1 MAKDINS
8 RIASLR
14 KRRAG
19 TDRVQK
25 ISESER
31 TAVLAKSLT
40 EETWQKRAANKPHTR
55 YALGAMAE
63 VDSDYT
69 RISIETAQRVGNQLE
84 KSFDVE
90 GRSAVFRLQ
99 GSVPLNVH
107 IRGVSDVDLL
117 TIDTSLLTYHPGG
130 SKALRGYYSATD
142 RTSIGVLLSLRSSC
156 ENTLIKAYPA
166 ATVDAS
172 SSKAIKLSGGSLPRP
187 VDVVPS
193 HWHDNK
199 PYQDSE
205 NESDRGVVILDKA
218 NLCTIN
224 NFPFLHIKLVTERC
238 DTVLGSLRKSIRLC
252 KNVKADAEE
261 DGTEIRLSSF
271 DIAAIMY
278 HADKNALTIGYLH
291 ELSIL
296 AETQRHL
303 DHLYHNQDHA
313 KTLSVPD
320 GSRLIFDQ
328 PEKLTALLHLSV
340 QMDNLLREVAKEN
353 SIAIAKS
360 ENAFLSQSRDAIQ
373 YLNIN

>member
-1 MAKDINS
+1 MAQDINT
-8 RIASLR
+8 RLASLR

-31 TAVLAKSLT
+31 TAVLAKSFA
-40 EETWQKRAANKPHTR
+40 EEPWQKRAANKPHTR

-63 VDSDYT
+63 VDTDYT

-84 KSFDVE
+84 KSFGVE
-90 GRSAVFRLQ
+90 GRSAAFRLQ

-117 TIDTSLLTYHPGG
+117 TIDTSLLTYHPRG
-130 SKALRGYYSATD
+130 SKALRGHYSSTD
-142 RTSIGVLLSLRSSC
+142 RTSLGVLLSLRESC
-156 ENTLIKAYPA
+156 ENTLVRAYPA
-166 ATVDAS
+166 ATVDTTG
-172 SSKAIKLSGGSLPRP
+172 SKAIKLSGGSLPRP

-193 HWHDNK
+193 HWYDNM

-205 NESDRGVVILDKA
+205 NETDRGIVILDKA
-218 NLCTIN
+218 NLDTIN
-224 NFPFLHIKLVTERC
+224 NFPFAHIKLITERC
-238 DTVLGSLRKSIRLC
+238 NTVLGSLRKSIRLC

-261 DGTEIRLSSF
+261 DGTVIRLSSF

-278 HADKNALTIGYLH
+278 HADKNALTIGYQH

-296 AETQRHL
+296 AETQKHL
-303 DHLYHNQDHA
+303 DYLYRNQEYA

-328 PEKLTALLHLSV
+328 PEKFAALLLLSA
-340 QMDNLLREVAKEN
+340 QMDNLLQEVAQEN
-353 SIAIAKS
+353 SIAIARS
-360 ENAFLSQSRDAIQ
+360 ENSFLSQSREAIQ